1 MTRIPKYNNYIKKSD
16 SWSTT
21 EADIVSTTDETRFHY
36 TVVRANKTLVQRE
49 HLLLPKLLWGTSVN
63 LFSDIF
69 SVTLGMDDDQSLMT
83 TVNRDL
89 TDADL
94 KAKAYVRSVVF
105 TNTLQGPS
113 NKVHCAVWDRDLWN
127 AIDCETVT
135 ATSPLDAS
143 LLIVN
148 CSCATPPTSWPQKA
162 IVAALEESITD
173 GHNYLDSQL
182 DSIVFS
188 VCSSV
193 SLAVLLLTAGCLLML
208 NDRRKT
214 SIRIHRNIV
223 LCILSVQLL
232 VLIIVLANAQLTAMP
247 FLCTFTTMALHYASV
262 ATFVWVSCFN
272 LMHHEV
278 PTEQSVQNETNE
290 A

>member
-1 MTRIPKYNNYIKKSD
+1 MRLRR
-16 SWSTT
+16 WV
-21 EADIVSTTDETRFHY
+21 E
-36 TVVRANKTLVQRE
+36 VR
-49 HLLLPKLLWGTSVN
+49 
-63 LFSDIF
+63 
-69 SVTLGMDDDQSLMT
+69 SLM
-83 TVNRDL
+83 V
-89 TDADL
+89 AQCGGPI
-94 KAKAYVRSVVF
+94 VVK
-105 TNTLQGPS
+105 LAP
-113 NKVHCAVWDRDLWN
+113 CA
-127 AIDCETVT
+127 A
-135 ATSPLDAS
+135 
-143 LLIVN
+143 
-148 CSCATPPTSWPQKA
+148 
-162 IVAALEESITD
+162 
-173 GHNYLDSQL
+173 
-182 DSIVFS
+182 S